1 MKINIFRII
10 FVVLAGFVAWS
21 CDKLGNSSVGE
32 DVINLVVE
40 DYSVSTKAH
49 IINNEDF
56 KDESKGGG
64 SFSLSAWNY
73 DKSTPANAQQYIEH
87 ELVWY
92 RAGDEGQVA
101 NNRLWRFKRGDELVE
116 CYWPYNGVS
125 DFLAYMP
132 VHEKLDQV
140 GISNIGYSPETG
152 ISYTANLPLSNN
164 GEGVTQE
171 NLREFL
177 YAVAEDETPQ
187 NSASGVGLE
196 FQHPL
201 TAIYFK
207 VAKSYRMTIN
217 TIEISYL
224 KNSGKFSNNTWTFN
238 DSQEMTLMTLQIDK
252 KIPEDI
258 NYGVVFYG
266 PVLVLPQDLDDIN
279 ITVTGTR
286 TAQNDYT
293 MGPVPL
299 KINSHGQWESG
310 KAYTY
315 SLNLGEQ
322 NVEVLFDVTVQNWD
336 EVNYKHNIDIE

>member
-266 PVLVLPQDLDDIN
+266 PVLVLPQELDDIKLA
-279 ITVTGTR
+279 VVGTR
-286 TAQNDYT
+286 SEKNDYK
-293 MGPVPL
+293 PASVSL
-299 KINSHGQWESG
+299 KTDNHVKWEPG

>member
-152 ISYTANLPLSNN
+152 ISYTANLPLLNN

-177 YAVAEDETPQ
+177 YAVAKNKTPQ

-266 PVLVLPQDLDDIN
+266 PVLVLPQELDDIKLA
-279 ITVTGTR
+279 VVGTR
-286 TAQNDYT
+286 SEKNDYK
-293 MGPVPL
+293 PASVSL
-299 KINSHGQWESG
+299 KTDNHVKWEPG

>member
-140 GISNIGYSPETG
+140 GISNIGYAPETG
-152 ISYTANLPLSNN
+152 ISYTANPPLSNN

-217 TIEISYL
+217 TIEISDL

-266 PVLVLPQDLDDIN
+266 PVLVLPQELDDIKLA
-279 ITVTGTR
+279 VVGTR
-286 TAQNDYT
+286 SEKNDYK
-293 MGPVPL
+293 PASVSL
-299 KINSHGQWESG
+299 KTDNHVKWEPG

>member
-1 MKINIFRII
+1 MKINISRII

-177 YAVAEDETPQ
+177 YAVAKNKTPQ

-266 PVLVLPQDLDDIN
+266 PVLVLPQELDDIKLA
-279 ITVTGTR
+279 VVGTR
-286 TAQNDYT
+286 SEKNDYK
-293 MGPVPL
+293 PASVSL
-299 KINSHGQWESG
+299 KTDNHVKWEPG

>member
-177 YAVAEDETPQ
+177 YAVAKNKTPQ

-266 PVLVLPQDLDDIN
+266 PVLVLPQELDDIKLA
-279 ITVTGTR
+279 VVGTR
-286 TAQNDYT
+286 SEKNDYK
-293 MGPVPL
+293 PASVSL
-299 KINSHGQWESG
+299 KTDNHVKWEPG